1 MQQAQGPEPDGGAG
15 VLQELRAG
23 SGQRGGRRVGAGHV
37 VPLVTVAGAGRPGGG
52 RVLSLTGA
60 RGLSP
65 PRLHS
70 WGTQGQAAGTG
81 RAGPRCEGAEVRA
94 KLQPPGQVHV
104 HWTGGAGPP
113 GCESESEQCGRREA
127 APHAHRC
134 PMVAMSPSPGPE
146 NRVHVPGSW
155 RSRRSVPRHCL
166 GAGGAEGLS
175 VAHPGGHFFLLG
187 TRGRQVSS
195 RGAAD
200 VRTCGRVAA
209 VSRGPSLWA
218 TPDGAGSRQLQP
230 GKPRRP
236 PEGPDR
242 DGVCGTRPA
251 GADRS
256 RRGGQTAAVPA
267 KLHSQNSSPG
277 PRSIYSTR
285 HQGKLLE
292 GSLDAKMTTH
302 RVTCV
307 PAPPACEA
315 CLHRSLMNAQGW
327 GWRPGAP
334 CSWPAWHLS
343 GSSAAPW
350 GRS

>member
-23 SGQRGGRRVGAGHV
+23 SGQRGGRRAGAGHV

-134 PMVAMSPSPGPE
+134 PMVAMSLSPGPE

-155 RSRRSVPRHCL
+155 RSRRSVPQHCL
-166 GAGGAEGLS
+166 GAGG
-175 VAHPGGHFFLLG
+175 P
-187 TRGRQVSS
+187 RGSQWHIR
-195 RGAAD
+195 
-200 VRTCGRVAA
+200 A
-209 VSRGPSLWA
+209 VISF
-218 TPDGAGSRQLQP
+218 
-230 GKPRRP
+230 
-236 PEGPDR
+236 
-242 DGVCGTRPA
+242 C
-251 GADRS
+251 
-256 RRGGQTAAVPA
+256 
-267 KLHSQNSSPG
+267 
-277 PRSIYSTR
+277 
-285 HQGKLLE
+285 
-292 GSLDAKMTTH
+292 
-302 RVTCV
+302 
-307 PAPPACEA
+307 
-315 CLHRSLMNAQGW
+315 
-327 GWRPGAP
+327 
-334 CSWPAWHLS
+334 
-343 GSSAAPW
+343 
-350 GRS
+350 